1 MYTNPIAVIGA
12 GNGGYA
18 MAGDLA
24 SRGYKIKFY
33 EHPNFK
39 DNFTNILNNKK
50 IVVIEGEEEKTVD
63 ITAVT
68 TDIKK
73 ALNGVKIVNLVVP
86 STAQKYFFKEIVK
99 GISKEQIVVVWAGRF
114 GSVEFLNFLKEN
126 NIDIN
131 FVITET
137 DTLPYGA
144 RMIGPQKV
152 NILYRSLRLYVSSIP
167 TDRKEEAQQ
176 LLGEMFK
183 GVKVID
189 NVLAAAFSNPAL
201 LVYGV
206 GALLNVARIQYT
218 NGNFYLFKEGITDA
232 VAEVMYKAY
241 SEITTVA
248 NSLGFKIPVY
258 LREDFNGPTSL
269 EGACFKSQ
277 QGNQG
282 FKKMKGPSSIN
293 GRYMMENIGDAL
305 VPITELGKIS
315 GIDTPVLDSII
326 TLGSIICK
334 VNFRKEGRNLAKLG
348 LRGMNQKEIINTIV
362 HGL

>member
-1 MYTNPIAVIGA
+1 MYTDTVAIIGA

-63 ITAVT
+63 ITVAT
-68 TDIKK
+68 TDIKE
-73 ALNGVKIVNLVVP
+73 ALYGVKIVNLVVP
-86 STAQKYFFKEIVK
+86 STVQKNFFKEIAR
-99 GISKEQIVVVWAGRF
+99 GISKGQIVVVWAGRF
-114 GSVEFLNFLKEN
+114 GSVEFLSFLKKN
-126 NIDIN
+126 HIDFD
-131 FVITET
+131 FVIVET

-144 RMIGPQKV
+144 RMIGPQRV

-167 TDRKEEAQQ
+167 ADRKEEAKQ
-176 LLGEMFK
+176 LLGEMFE

-189 NVLAAAFSNPAL
+189 NVLAVAFSNPAL
-201 LVYGV
+201 LVYGE
-206 GALLNVARIQYT
+206 GALLNVARIQHT
-218 NGNFYLFKEGITDA
+218 KGNFYLFKEGITDA

-241 SEITTVA
+241 SEITAVT

-258 LREDFNGPTSL
+258 LREDFDGPTSL
-269 EGACFKSQ
+269 EGACFKSL

-282 FKKMKGPSSIN
+282 FKKMNGPSSIN

-305 VPITELGKIS
+305 VPITELGKIG

-326 TLGSIICK
+326 TLSSIICK
-334 VNFRKEGRNLAKLG
+334 VNFRKEGRNLARLG
-348 LRGMNQKEIINTIV
+348 LTGMNQKEIINTIV
-362 HGL
+362 YGL